1 MISSIA
7 NSLGF
12 GSGIDTAALVND
24 LAAASRAPKVQRLDA
39 LVRANQAKIS
49 ALAQAQSDLDSFANS
64 LTDLVAG
71 GSLRS
76 QPVVSDANAVAV
88 TIAEGSALGQYSGEL
103 VVTHLARS
111 QTIYSSYIADESA
124 PIGQGNLTLTV
135 GATTYNLT
143 IDATNDSLTG
153 LASAINAAG
162 SNVRASIITD
172 SAGSRLVL
180 KGETGA
186 ANAFSLV
193 SDAGAAPGLNN
204 FTYGGA
210 GGGMTLGQASADAQF
225 TLDGI
230 AYSRSANTISD
241 VVAGMTLTLK
251 KADPLSSISIGTTRP
266 TDTVR
271 QTVNDFISVFN
282 TLKTDLS
289 AARQANGAANSLRT
303 FERQLGALI
312 GQSLTSNSNIK
323 SLSDIGISTGRDGS
337 ISLDAAKLNAALSLY
352 PDEVEALFN
361 PRRDATHDAIT
372 DPGIAVALDNLRDG
386 AIASDGALGRVSASL
401 QKQAEI
407 LAQNRTRLEEREDAY
422 RSRLERQFSGMDAR
436 IGALKAT
443 QSYLEQQIKLWNRS
457 ES

>member
-7 NSLGF
+7 NNLGF

-64 LTDLVAG
+64 LADLVAG

-76 QPVVSDANAVAV
+76 QATVSDPNAVAV
-88 TIAEGSALGQYSGEL
+88 SIAEGSALGNYAGEL
-103 VVTHLARS
+103 VVSQLAKS
-111 QTIYSSYIADESA
+111 QTVYSSYVVDQSA

-135 GATTYNLT
+135 GGTAYALT
-143 IDATNDSLTG
+143 IDANNDSLTG
-153 LASAINAAG
+153 LADTINGADTG
-162 SNVRASIITD
+162 VRANIIAD

-180 KGETGA
+180 KGETGS

-193 SDAGAAPGLNN
+193 ADAGAAAGLAN
-204 FTYGGA
+204 FTYGGTGSA
-210 GGGMTLGQASADAQF
+210 MTLGQAAADATF

-230 AYSRSANTISD
+230 AYSRATNTIND
-241 VVAGMTLTLK
+241 AVAGMSFTLK
-251 KADPLSSISIGTTRP
+251 KADPSAAISIGTTRP
-266 TDTVR
+266 TDAIK

-282 TLKTDLS
+282 TLKTDLA
-289 AARQANGAANSLRT
+289 AARKANGAANSLRT
-303 FERQLGALI
+303 FERQLSALV
-312 GQSLTSNSNIK
+312 GTALTSNSNVN
-323 SLSDIGISTGRDGS
+323 SLSDIGISTGRDGT
-337 ISLDAAKLNAALSLY
+337 ISLDVTKLNAALTAY

-361 PRRDATHDAIT
+361 PQRDAAHDAT
-372 DPGIAVALDNLRDG
+372 SDPGIAVALDNLRD
-386 AIASDGALGRVSASL
+386 AAVATDGALGRVNASL

-407 LAQNRTRLEEREDAY
+407 LAQNRARLKEREDAY
-422 RSRLERQFSGMDAR
+422 RTRLERQFSGMDAR

-457 ES
+457 DG